1 MEKTQ
6 MISLREQPQ
15 TLRDYKNFHGDKEQ
29 ISTTEAIG
37 WAALAVCFFGLMF
50 GFLGA

>member
-1 MEKTQ
+1 MTNWQQRMANQDKWPNVPFV
-6 MISLREQPQ
+6 EQ
-15 TLRDYKNFHGDKEQ
+15 KEHV
-29 ISTTEAIG
+29 STTEAIG

>member
-1 MEKTQ
+1 MTNWQ
-6 MISLREQPQ
+6 QRMANQ
-15 TLRDYKNFHGDKEQ
+15 DKWPNVPFTDKPEQ

>member
-15 TLRDYKNFHGDKEQ
+15 TLRDYKHFHGDKEQ
-29 ISTTEAIG
+29 ISLTEAIG
-37 WAALAVCFFGLMF
+37 WAVLVICFFGLMF